1 MDVCI
6 ENSEDSIDNLKTG
19 LKSLKEHDLPT
30 ENYINRISILDHI
43 IKS

>member
-6 ENSEDSIDNLKTG
+6 ENFEDSIDSLKTG
-19 LKSLKEHDLPT
+19 LKNLKEHDLPT
-30 ENYINRISILDHI
+30 ENYINHISILNHI